1 MTMRHRGKTAEI
13 VSVAN
18 DNPDDEPESASLRM
32 NSYDSKKEDSTEVDD
47 NQEPL
52 LDNSEREGPGAGGS
66 TSVARSR
73 DSVGVFLQNLGT
85 QIKNMDFKNAS
96 LEAQQAVKVYWAAA
110 RDWVAEVPGLMQR
123 MQDCLPDSFQAYT
136 FTLSR
141 PLTPEQQEIVDRYIE
156 QNVGV
161 AYTHDNP
168 EHWALLL
175 KLWNL
180 SFPASDSQPE
190 QQDSHWKKLGFQG
203 TDPATDFRSAGFLSV
218 TSLVY
223 FAETYPDRFAETVQR
238 SHGQTVEDSYPFA
251 CVGINVVFLL
261 TDVMKLRRAGENQS
275 ADADAAAMRATWL
288 RQDPRTARDA
298 PLGRF
303 VSRWQG
309 LIGVNEGR
317 QSSRQ
322 RERERE
328 REY

>member
-141 PLTPEQQEIVDRYIE
+141 PLTPEQQACPTPTSVSTL
-156 QNVGV
+156 G
-161 AYTHDNP
+161 
-168 EHWALLL
+168 LL
-175 KLWNL
+175 
-180 SFPASDSQPE
+180 
-190 QQDSHWKKLGFQG
+190 
-203 TDPATDFRSAGFLSV
+203 
-218 TSLVY
+218 
-223 FAETYPDRFAETVQR
+223 
-238 SHGQTVEDSYPFA
+238 
-251 CVGINVVFLL
+251 
-261 TDVMKLRRAGENQS
+261 
-275 ADADAAAMRATWL
+275 
-288 RQDPRTARDA
+288 
-298 PLGRF
+298 
-303 VSRWQG
+303 
-309 LIGVNEGR
+309 
-317 QSSRQ
+317 
-322 RERERE
+322 
-328 REY
+328 